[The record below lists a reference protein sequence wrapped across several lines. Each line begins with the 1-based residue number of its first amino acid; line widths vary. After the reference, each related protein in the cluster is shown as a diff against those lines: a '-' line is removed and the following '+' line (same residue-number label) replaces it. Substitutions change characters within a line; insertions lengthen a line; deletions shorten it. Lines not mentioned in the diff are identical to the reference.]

1 MPLYLLM
8 LPNANVVVVHAFNCI
23 CPALLLQE
31 DKLVSTKQ
39 SQPCACFV
47 LQAVKQQQQRS
58 PIFAIVRTSFCS
70 RGTCPQ
76 ITASW
81 LQLDVTAAVPRL
93 VVPRL
98 CTSLCRSSETIQQN
112 SFAALCFM
120 VSQVAGTP
128 SAHFVC
134 SAFILYPSCLLL
146 LQYLILQHAEQR
158 RWLNSFHHSVWLSLA
173 CATILQPSHSQPRI
187 LSMSQSNL
195 KTVS

>member
-1 MPLYLLM
+1 MQIHLYSHLNLAHLVLINSVSCQQLQQQCINTCCMVSSSFGLMSALTAWTSTVRMPLYLLM

-31 DKLVSTKQ
+31 DKLISTKQ

-81 LQLDVTAAVPRL
+81 LQLDVTAKAMHKPLPL
-93 VVPRL
+93 V
-98 CTSLCRSSETIQQN
+98 
-112 SFAALCFM
+112 
-120 VSQVAGTP
+120 GD
-128 SAHFVC
+128 
-134 SAFILYPSCLLL
+134 
-146 LQYLILQHAEQR
+146 
-158 RWLNSFHHSVWLSLA
+158 HS
-173 CATILQPSHSQPRI
+173 
-187 LSMSQSNL
+187 
-195 KTVS
+195 